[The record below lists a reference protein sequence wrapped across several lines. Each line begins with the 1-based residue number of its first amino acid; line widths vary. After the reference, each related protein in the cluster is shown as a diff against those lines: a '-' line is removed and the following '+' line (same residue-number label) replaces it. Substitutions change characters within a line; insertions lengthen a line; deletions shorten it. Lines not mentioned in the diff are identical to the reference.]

1 MRIGIDARSTQVV
14 KEKYRGIGRYTINL
28 INALA
33 RIDESNQYH
42 LYING
47 LWPCGVRVPADNFC
61 LDSGMAWSLFSRSRF
76 LEWQVRAPADLRARR
91 FDVFHF
97 TFSQNVPLLKSGPI
111 VVTVHDLISIIFR
124 EHYRH
129 NKLRP
134 LFDWMWTKATKKA
147 DRIIAVSESTKRD
160 IIEYLDVSEDKIKVV
175 YEAADPIYRPVT
187 EDEAESVKRRFKTNG
202 SYIMYVG
209 GMDPRKNLE
218 GLLDAYRRLPT
229 DLSREHKLVV
239 VGRLD
244 QWYPEIEKLISEFG
258 LRERVVFTGFVPDE
272 MLVAL
277 YNGASV
283 FVLPSLYEGF
293 GLPLL
298 EAMSCRTPVVCSN
311 AASIPEVIGDAA
323 LMVDPH
329 DVDGL
334 AAAIE
339 RALTDSELREGLREK
354 GFKRAKS
361 FSWEKTARETLAV
374 YEEIAEK

>member
-1 MRIGIDARSTQVV
+1 MKIGIDARSTQVV

-47 LWPCGVRVPADNFC
+47 LWPCDIGTPADNFC
-61 LDSGMAWSLFSRSRF
+61 LDSGVAWPLFSRSRF
-76 LEWQVRAPADLRARR
+76 LEWQVRAPADLRARK

-97 TFSQNVPLLKSGPI
+97 TFSQNVPLLKSGHV

-134 LFDWMWTKATKKA
+134 LFDWMWTRATRRA
-147 DRIIAVSESTKRD
+147 DKIIAVSESTKRD
-160 IIEYLDVSEDKIKVV
+160 IVEYLDVPENKIKVV
-175 YEAADPIYRPVT
+175 YEAADPIYGPVAGG
-187 EDEAESVKRRFKTNG
+187 EVESAKKRFKING

-209 GMDPRKNLE
+209 GMDPRKNLD
-218 GLLDAYRRLPT
+218 GLLNAYGRLPA
-229 DLSREHKLVV
+229 DLNCEHKLVV
-239 VGRLD
+239 AGRRD
-244 QWYPEIEKLISEFG
+244 QWYPGIEKLITKLG
-258 LRERVVFTGFVPDE
+258 LRERVIFTGFVPDE

-298 EAMSCRTPVVCSN
+298 EAMSCGTPVVCSN
-311 AASIPEVIGDAA
+311 AASIPEVVGDAA
-323 LMVDPH
+323 LMVDPR
-329 DVDGL
+329 DIDGL
-334 AAAIE
+334 ATAIE
-339 RALTDSELREGLREK
+339 RVLTDSELREGLREK

-361 FSWEKTARETLAV
+361 FSWEKTARGTLAV
-374 YEEIAEK
+374 YEEVAGD

>member
-14 KEKYRGIGRYTINL
+14 KEKYRGIGRYTLNL

-47 LWPCGVRVPADNFC
+47 LWPCDIGTPADNFC
-61 LDSGMAWSLFSRSRF
+61 LDSGMAWPLFSRSRF

-160 IIEYLDVSEDKIKVV
+160 IIEYLDVPEDKIKVV
-175 YEAADPIYRPVT
+175 YEAADPIYGPVT
-187 EDEAESVKRRFKTNG
+187 EDEVESAKKRFKING

-258 LRERVVFTGFVPDE
+258 LRERVIFTGFVPDE

-323 LMVDPH
+323 LMVDPR

-339 RALTDSELREGLREK
+339 RALTDSELREDLREK